1 MAPGDLLA
9 PAQLSEGALVQAED
23 PGGFWYNAKVIQKT
37 GHGKRAKVTVR
48 YIGFGPSHNETF
60 GSTTTK
66 LRERLP
72 AAELKSDLGGRTVTA
87 KVRGAAA
94 SASRLANRASSNGQI
109 ASHARNAAC
118 SRRLWRG

>member
-48 YIGFGPSHNETF
+48 WPPHPVLET
-60 GSTTTK
+60 SPRK
-66 LRERLP
+66 E
-72 AAELKSDLGGRTVTA
+72 
-87 KVRGAAA
+87 
-94 SASRLANRASSNGQI
+94 
-109 ASHARNAAC
+109 H
-118 SRRLWRG
+118 